1 MDLDPPGGE
10 IGLVAT
16 ASKQV
21 AAVPIE
27 VARRLHDAPLGPNP
41 PVTQVDTRVVVPGRP
56 DLGRLVGSK
65 SISVAIVATTTA
77 GAQALHNS
85 KAWRPCRFQAT
96 AG

>member
-1 MDLDPPGGE
+1 MDLDPPAGE

-27 VARRLHDAPLGPNP
+27 VARRLHDEPLGPNL

-56 DLGRLVGSK
+56 GLGRHRRRRDQR
-65 SISVAIVATTTA
+65 T
-77 GAQALHNS
+77 
-85 KAWRPCRFQAT
+85 
-96 AG
+96 

>member
-1 MDLDPPGGE
+1 MDLDPPAGE
-10 IGLVAT
+10 IGLAAT

-27 VARRLHDAPLGPNP
+27 VARRLHDEPLGPNL

-56 DLGRLVGSK
+56 GLGRLVGSK

-77 GAQALHNS
+77 GA
-85 KAWRPCRFQAT
+85 
-96 AG
+96 

>member
-1 MDLDPPGGE
+1 MDLDPPAGE

-27 VARRLHDAPLGPNP
+27 VARRLHDEPLGPNL

-56 DLGRLVGSK
+56 GVGRHRRRRDQR
-65 SISVAIVATTTA
+65 T
-77 GAQALHNS
+77 
-85 KAWRPCRFQAT
+85 
-96 AG
+96 

>member
-1 MDLDPPGGE
+1 MDLDPPAGE

-65 SISVAIVATTTA
+65 SIVSTTTA

-85 KAWRPCRFQAT
+85 KAWRPCWFQAT